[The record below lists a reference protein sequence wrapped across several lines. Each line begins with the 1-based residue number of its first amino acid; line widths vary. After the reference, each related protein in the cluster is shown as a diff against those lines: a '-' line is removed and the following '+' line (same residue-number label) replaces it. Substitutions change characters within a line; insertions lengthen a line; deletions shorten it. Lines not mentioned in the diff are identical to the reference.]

1 MAALTTDR
9 AADSSHSAARP
20 TVRLQPTSGFGRLL
34 SPRDLWLYR
43 DVAWQLAVRD
53 VKVRYR
59 QTGLGITWAVLQPLL
74 MMLVFTLF
82 LGHLAHIPS
91 GGLPYAVFA
100 LAGLVPWTYFANSLT
115 VGADSLVN
123 NSALVS
129 KIYFPRIFIPA
140 GVVMA
145 GLIDFGVGFLV
156 LIVFVLAY
164 GVALTVKVLAV
175 PLFVGLAVAA
185 ALGVTSGLAAVN
197 VRYRDVRYAVPFVV
211 QLWLFATPVAYPT
224 TLLGEPWRTI
234 LSINPM
240 VGVIDGFRWAV
251 LGLSPHWGQ
260 IAISGASSLSLL
272 VLGLAYFSRVE
283 RHFADIV

>member
-1 MAALTTDR
+1 MAALTTDPP
-9 AADSSHSAARP
+9 ASSSHAVAQP
-20 TVRLQPTSGFGRLL
+20 TVRLQPTRGFGRLL

-43 DVAWQLAVRD
+43 DVAWQLAIRD

-91 GGLPYAVFA
+91 GGRPYAVFA

-129 KIYFPRIFIPA
+129 KIYFPRIFIPS

-145 GLIDFGVGFLV
+145 GLIDLGVGFVV

-164 GVALTVKVLAV
+164 GVPLTVTVLAV
-175 PLFVGLAVAA
+175 PLFIGLAVAA
-185 ALGVTSGLAAVN
+185 ALGVTSGLAAIN

-211 QLWLFATPVAYPT
+211 QLWLFATPVAYPA

-234 LSINPM
+234 LSLNPM

-272 VLGLAYFSRVE
+272 ALGLAYFSRVE

>member
-1 MAALTTDR
+1 
-9 AADSSHSAARP
+9 
-20 TVRLQPTSGFGRLL
+20 LQPTSGFGRLL